1 MASTSHISGWQS
13 TFRAF
18 VLDSF
23 ANQSFL
29 LDLVE
34 LIDFYPLVLYSL
46 VHPIAAFNSNLSA
59 INIFGGVRFDPD
71 TDVPR
76 LSNKVILVTG
86 GNTGLGRETVRQLA
100 KHEPSHIYL
109 AARTPSKGEAAAA
122 AVKQALPHAN
132 ITFLPLDLASF
143 DSISSAARLF
153 KRQSQRLDVLI
164 NNAGV
169 MALPPG
175 TTSEGYEIQLGT
187 NHVGHALLT
196 RLLLPTMLST
206 AKEKNSD
213 VRIIHLTSEAHQLA
227 PRSSGLRLN
236 KAQLDQESTWVRY
249 GHSKLANIM
258 YARELAERYPSI
270 TSVAVHPG
278 IIKTDL
284 YGPNQRSS
292 TIMKYGL
299 MIFGSLMKTIET
311 GVHNQLWAA
320 TTEKENLVNGA
331 YYTPVG
337 CRSNGGGYAQ
347 NQKLS
352 KELWDWTEKELDS
365 KGY

>member
-1 MASTSHISGWQS
+1 MASTSHNSGWQS

-23 ANQSFL
+23 AKQSFL
-29 LDLVE
+29 LDL
-34 LIDFYPLVLYSL
+34 LTWIDFYPLVLDA
-46 VHPIAAFNSNLSA
+46 VIHPIAAFKRNLSA
-59 INIFGGVRFDPD
+59 GNMFGGVKFDPD
-71 TDVPR
+71 TDIPR

-86 GNTGLGRETVRQLA
+86 GNTGLGRETVEQLA
-100 KHEPSHIYL
+100 KHEPSQIYL
-109 AARTPSKGEAAAA
+109 AARTPSKGESAVA
-122 AVKQALPHAN
+122 AVKQAVPHAN
-132 ITFLPLDLASF
+132 VTFLALDLASF
-143 DSISSAARLF
+143 DSISSAAQSF
-153 KRQSQRLDVLI
+153 KQQSPRLDVLI
-164 NNAGV
+164 NNAGI

-206 AKEKNSD
+206 VKEYDSD
-213 VRIIHLTSEAHQLA
+213 VRIIHLSSEAHQLA
-227 PRSSGLRLN
+227 PRSGGLRLDM
-236 KAQLDQESTWVRY
+236 ARLDQEGTWTRY
-249 GHSKLANIM
+249 GHSKLANLM

-284 YGPNQRSS
+284 FGPHQQSS
-292 TIMKYGL
+292 TIMKYGVT
-299 MIFGSLMKTIET
+299 IFGSFMKTVET
-311 GVHNQLWAA
+311 GARNQLWAA
-320 TTEKENLVNGA
+320 TTEKDNLVNGA

-337 CRSNGGGYAQ
+337 CRSNGGGHAQ
-347 NQKLS
+347 DRKLS
-352 KELWDWTEKELDS
+352 KGLWDWTEKELDA